1 MDLNLLKLLQKECVY
16 YKQRDFTEIKEEVK
30 KQVLWTVSLG
40 ISATESSGSQTFPF
54 MFHR

>member
-30 KQVLWTVSLG
+30 KQVLWTVILG

-54 MFHR
+54 MFHW